1 MLQVLFRIP
10 WDHLTIGGVEIPT
23 FGLGIVLFV
32 WALLGAVIVGHM
44 AWQGRVSDLLRDP
57 LAVGIWGAAGVAIW
71 MAPTIGP
78 RFAPEGI
85 PFFGYGL
92 MLFIGFTTAVFL
104 ATRRAA
110 EQGLPPEKIWD
121 LAVAIFI
128 PGLIGARLFFAVQYP
143 GKVFT
148 GNTLLENVLSFVNLS
163 QGGIVLF
170 GGLLMGTVA
179 YFVFCYWNRINPLQ
193 LADIIT
199 PSIFVGV
206 GFGRIGCLL
215 NGCCYGDVCHLP
227 FGIQFPGSS
236 VTYSEFLYRGVISPV
251 ELATPW
257 LQPTQIYSAIDGFII
272 ALAAYLYYPYRT
284 RHGAVF
290 GLAVLTYSI
299 TRYLIE
305 LLRSDEEGQFSTS
318 LTISQWVSLGVGIC
332 VCALLVYVFFCAQKL
347 QRKRLT
353 ESVPS

>member
-10 WDHLTIGGVEIPT
+10 WGHFRVGGVEIPT
-23 FGLGIVLFV
+23 FGFGLFLLL
-32 WALLGAVIVGHM
+32 WAVLGAVVIARLAIKGILG
-44 AWQGRVSDLLRDP
+44 QLTNDP
-57 LAVGIWGAAGVAIW
+57 VALGIWAAAGCAIW
-71 MAPTIGP
+71 LAPSIGP
-78 RFAPEGI
+78 RFAPAGI

-92 MLFIGFTTAVFL
+92 MLFIGFTTAVYL

-110 EQGLPPEKIWD
+110 EQGIPPERIWD
-121 LAVAIFI
+121 LAVSIFV
-128 PGLIGARLFFAVQYP
+128 PGLFGARLFFAIQYP

-148 GNTLLENVLSFVNLS
+148 GTTFFENALSFVNLS

-179 YFVFCYWNRINPLQ
+179 YFVFCHWNKIHPLQ

-215 NGCCYGDVCHLP
+215 NGCCYGDVCNLP
-227 FGIQFPGSS
+227 FGIHFPAES
-236 VTYSEFLYRGVISPV
+236 VTYGEFVYRGIISP
-251 ELATPW
+251 LSSTTPL
-257 LQPTQIYSAIDGFII
+257 LQPTQIYSAIDGFLI
-272 ALAAYLYYPYRT
+272 AAAAYLYFPYRT

-290 GLAVLTYSI
+290 GLAALTYAI
-299 TRYLIE
+299 TRYFVE

-318 LTISQWVSLGVGIC
+318 LTISQWVSLGVGIS
-332 VCALLVYVFFCAQKL
+332 VLLLLVWVFSRPPLVRRQAVSSL
-347 QRKRLT
+347 
-353 ESVPS
+353 PAG